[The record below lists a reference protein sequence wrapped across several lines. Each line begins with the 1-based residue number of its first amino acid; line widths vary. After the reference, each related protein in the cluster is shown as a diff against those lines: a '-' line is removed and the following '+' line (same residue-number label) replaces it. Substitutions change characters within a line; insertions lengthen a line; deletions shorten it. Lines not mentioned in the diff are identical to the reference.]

1 MIYTVHYKLFFNHPL
16 FYYAVHPKLKLIPFE
31 AARQEKIMIR
41 NILPSIILG
50 LGWLIRPFDNS
61 EKTKTD
67 YSEMIIT
74 SLQSNEFYTIFFCSC

>member
-1 MIYTVHYKLFFNHPL
+1 MTNQ
-16 FYYAVHPKLKLIPFE
+16 AKLIPFE

-67 YSEMIIT
+67 YSEIIIT
-74 SLQSNEFYTIFFCSC
+74 SLQNNEFYVPV